1 MDPDFPPD
9 HTSIGC
15 AENSTLR
22 TIPSW
27 APIQELFPERP
38 LLGKIDPN
46 DLRQGDVGD
55 CWLLAAI
62 QTLAEY
68 PDSIKNVFKTQEHP
82 ADGKYVLCLYDIKE
96 ETWKDV
102 EVDCRIPCLNGK
114 PVYVKPGRRGVWLCL
129 LEKACAKLFGSY
141 LKLNGGE
148 VSIGWKMICGPG
160 DLSEIHKHNPEK
172 EWKETTIDPKQVLE
186 DGLVMKDQM
195 QILMSQFTRTGR
207 HSDIK
212 VGEKV
217 EKDQLFSKI
226 LAWDRSQFLMS
237 CDRCPDELDPEA
249 PAAIPENG
257 TSLFEKRMHLRLTT
271 FF

>member
-82 ADGKYVLCLYDIKE
+82 PDGKYVLRLYDIKE

-129 LEKACAKLFGSY
+129 VEKACAKLFGSY

-148 VSIGWKMICGPG
+148 VSVAWKMICGPG
-160 DLSEIHKHNPEK
+160 DMSEIHKGPEK

-195 QILMSQFTRTGR
+195 QILLSQFTRHR
-207 HSDIK
+207 DIK

-226 LAWDRSQFLMS
+226 
-237 CDRCPDELDPEA
+237 
-249 PAAIPENG
+249 
-257 TSLFEKRMHLRLTT
+257 
-271 FF
+271 